1 VTDVHDAGQ
10 SVRLRHF
17 TESMGCVEPAP
28 PSTPY
33 VDECYA
39 NFRRLG
45 GSDQMFCDDP
55 YFGGKSD
62 TVSRVY

>member
-1 VTDVHDAGQ
+1 
-10 SVRLRHF
+10 
-17 TESMGCVEPAP
+17 MGCVEPAP